1 MSDEMSTRDRVLR
14 IIIGVIVTSTGLF
27 MFWYLNMWP
36 GLIVAM
42 LGIIPLSTGLLGSCP
57 TIPMSG

>member
-1 MSDEMSTRDRVLR
+1 MSGEMSARDRTLR
-14 IIIGVIVTSTGLF
+14 ITIGLIVTAIGVF
-27 MFWYLNMWP
+27 MFLHLNMWP

-57 TIPMSG
+57 SIPMTG